1 MSDPIAAPAETSLVV
16 TQYAQDKGHLIAH
29 CLTPLVDG
37 IQWRYGRDSV
47 YLERHWLRGPHVRI
61 VVTDPGRRS
70 EDGTTLIEELRTEAV
85 PAIEAYLAEHPS
97 TEQITPEEYLARS
110 VELGRSE
117 LVLPPYGPLRPDNTV
132 VEEEVPT
139 HNTVAL
145 IGAEGYALR
154 QRFLTLAMRP
164 LHLAH
169 QQILAGQHRTVPAMQ
184 IMLLHASRWPF
195 GGLESG
201 YLTYK
206 SHLEDFLLLNDQSG
220 TLRESYVRR
229 FEKNRAAYT
238 EVFQQL
244 LAHGKDGVYQGEDAY
259 LAAWSEAL
267 DELWEEALEL
277 AGRQSIEEDLG
288 PGYRAT
294 AEQFD
299 ADTER
304 RWRFGD
310 DRDYSEFHQKLRKLN
325 YLPQRTAVTEFAAY
339 RNLTNHLLR
348 WLPML
353 DVSPVERYFLAH
365 VISELV
371 QEEFGSNWRERLT
384 QDPEQVKAE
393 VAGRIAS

>member
-1 MSDPIAAPAETSLVV
+1 MDDL
-16 TQYAQDKGHLIAH
+16 QQ
-29 CLTPLVDG
+29 
-37 IQWRYGRDSV
+37 RFGRDSC

-61 VVTDPGRRS
+61 VVTDPERAG
-70 EDGTTLIEELRTEAV
+70 EGGTLIGTLRTESV
-85 PAIEAYLAEHPS
+85 PLIEKYLAEHPS
-97 TEQITPEEYLARS
+97 TEEIAPEEYLARS

-117 LVLPPYGPLRPDNTV
+117 LVLPPYGPLRSDNTV
-132 VEEEVPT
+132 AEEQVPT
-139 HNTVAL
+139 QNTVAL
-145 IGAEGYALR
+145 IGAEGYQLR
-154 QRFLTLAMRP
+154 QAFLTAAMRP

-169 QQILAGQHRTVPAMQ
+169 RQIVGGEHRTVPAMK

-206 SHLEDFLLLNDQSG
+206 SHLEDFLLLNDQRG
-220 TLRESYVRR
+220 TLRASYAGR
-229 FEKNRAAYT
+229 FEKNRDAYT
-238 EVFQQL
+238 QVFRSVL
-244 LAHGKDGVYQGEDAY
+244 DHSRDGVYQGEDGY
-259 LAAWSEAL
+259 LASWSAAL
-267 DELWEEALEL
+267 DELWDQALEL
-277 AGRQSIEEDLG
+277 AGRQAIEEDLG
-288 PGYRAT
+288 PEYRAT

-310 DRDYSEFHQKLRKLN
+310 DREYSDFHQNLRKLN

-371 QEEFGSNWRERLT
+371 QDEFGVNWRERLT

-393 VAGRIAS
+393 VASRIAS